1 MSLAVAGMMVSA
13 SPVKAQVLYGSIVGN
28 VKDAQG
34 AVVPGATVTITNK
47 QTGLTRDS
55 VTDDQGSYTLTNV
68 LPGPYDV
75 KVSLTGFREAV
86 RANVPVTIGQI
97 SRVDLTLEVGA
108 LTEVVN
114 VESAAELLQ
123 TDKADVHT
131 ELKSAEI
138 TAMPLNQF
146 RNYQALLNLV
156 PGASPARFNN
166 AETDTPARSLTTYV
180 NGQSSYQNTTRT
192 DGAANVNIWLP
203 NHLMYVAPAET
214 IDTVNVA
221 TNNFDAEQG
230 MAGGAAVTVVTKSG
244 TNQVKGSAFEFH
256 NNESFNA
263 TQYFFGTQ
271 QGGKPDKQP
280 VTRNIYGGTVGG
292 PIIKNK
298 LFYFGSFEGYK
309 SNAERFTRASTCRRA
324 ALRTGDFS
332 NARNT
337 DGSLQII
344 YDPSTGNADGTG
356 RLPFPGNR
364 SRAGRHQLD
373 HVSS

>member
-1 MSLAVAGMMVSA
+1 LFGVLEEEEVVRQRSAAARSILRLTVMSLAVAGMMVSA

-28 VKDAQG
+28 VRDAQG

-75 KVSLTGFREAV
+75 KVSLTGFRESV

-146 RNYQALLNLV
+146 RN
-156 PGASPARFNN
+156 
-166 AETDTPARSLTTYV
+166 
-180 NGQSSYQNTTRT
+180 
-192 DGAANVNIWLP
+192 
-203 NHLMYVAPAET
+203 
-214 IDTVNVA
+214 
-221 TNNFDAEQG
+221 
-230 MAGGAAVTVVTKSG
+230 
-244 TNQVKGSAFEFH
+244 
-256 NNESFNA
+256 
-263 TQYFFGTQ
+263 
-271 QGGKPDKQP
+271 
-280 VTRNIYGGTVGG
+280 
-292 PIIKNK
+292 
-298 LFYFGSFEGYK
+298 
-309 SNAERFTRASTCRRA
+309 
-324 ALRTGDFS
+324 
-332 NARNT
+332 
-337 DGSLQII
+337 
-344 YDPSTGNADGTG
+344 
-356 RLPFPGNR
+356 
-364 SRAGRHQLD
+364 
-373 HVSS
+373 